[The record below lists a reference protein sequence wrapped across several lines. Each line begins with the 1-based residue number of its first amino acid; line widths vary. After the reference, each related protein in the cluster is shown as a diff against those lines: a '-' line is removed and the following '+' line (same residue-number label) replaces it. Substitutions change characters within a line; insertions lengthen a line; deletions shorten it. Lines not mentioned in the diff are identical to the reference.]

1 MVIIG
6 PTDPQRQGDIV
17 MNRHA
22 PLAALAPL
30 VLLAAC
36 SSQPSV
42 SATNASVAEVAEKAK
57 QAIKLEAGEWSSKTE
72 VLELD
77 MPGLKDP
84 RMAEGMKNAM
94 KQSASQAITYCVT
107 PEEAANPSAKM
118 FGGKDNGEC
127 RFDNFVMAGGK
138 MDSKMTCKPKNGGDG
153 SMTMVMS
160 GTYAP
165 TKYDATVSMN
175 ITGGPMAHG
184 GAMTMKAKTTASRVG
199 ACKPGTEK
207 AS

>member
-1 MVIIG
+1 MH
-6 PTDPQRQGDIV
+6 RL
-17 MNRHA
+17 A
-22 PLAALAPL
+22 LLAALPLAALAG
-30 VLLAAC
+30 C
-36 SSQPSV
+36 NSGTSV

-77 MPGLKDP
+77 MPGMKDP
-84 RMAEGMKNAM
+84 RMAEAMKSAM
-94 KQSASQAITYCVT
+94 KQSASQTVTYCVT

-138 MDSKMTCKPKNGGDG
+138 MDSKMTCKPKTGNG
-153 SMTMVMS
+153 SMTMVMN

-165 TKYDATVSMN
+165 TKYDATVSMS
-175 ITGGPMAHG
+175 ISGGPMPGG
-184 GAMTMKAKTTASRVG
+184 GAMTMKAKTVATRTGV
-199 ACKPGTEK
+199 CKPGSEK

>member
-1 MVIIG
+1 MHRLLPAAFALPV
-6 PTDPQRQGDIV
+6 
-17 MNRHA
+17 
-22 PLAALAPL
+22 LALAG
-30 VLLAAC
+30 C
-36 SSQPSV
+36 NSQPSV

-77 MPGLKDP
+77 MPGMKDP

-138 MDSKMTCKPKNGGDG
+138 MDSKMTCKPKGGGPG

-175 ITGGPMAHG
+175 IAGGPMAGG
-184 GAMTMKAKTTASRVG
+184 GAMTMKAKTTASRIG
-199 ACKPGTEK
+199 ACKPGSGK

>member
-1 MVIIG
+1 MH
-6 PTDPQRQGDIV
+6 RL
-17 MNRHA
+17 A
-22 PLAALAPL
+22 LLAALPLAALAG
-30 VLLAAC
+30 C
-36 SSQPSV
+36 NSGTSV

-57 QAIKLEAGEWSSKTE
+57 AAIKLEAGEWSSQTE

-77 MPGLKDP
+77 MPGMKDP
-84 RMAEGMKNAM
+84 RMADAMKGAM
-94 KQSASQAITYCVT
+94 KQSASKTITYCIT

-138 MDSKMTCKPKNGGDG
+138 MDSKMTCKPKAGDG

-160 GTYAP
+160 GNYTP
-165 TKYDATVSMN
+165 SRYDATVSMN
-175 ITGGPMAHG
+175 IAGGPMAGG
-184 GAMTMKAKTTASRVG
+184 GAMTMKAKTTASRIG
-199 ACKPGTEK
+199 ACKPGSEK